1 MVKPIDNLSVYVIN
15 TDKNQE
21 RLKAVQKSFTACN
34 MPFERFAA
42 IMGDELPLE
51 EIKSIHE
58 NQRWTAP
65 LIANEIACYK
75 SHIGVLQHFLNSSKN
90 EYAFI
95 CEDDTG
101 LDNQIRQKITAIIN
115 DWPADYHMIKPY
127 VLAFPS
133 GELIKTITFSQEASQ
148 EQFSIHLYKPFKIA
162 STALCHIVS
171 RQGAQRIIDNMR
183 FTRPVDVDFQCPWEH
198 GVNILQTDDVRNIIA
213 LQGGI
218 SSIQRPKEKAL
229 GTHIKHIYY
238 RIWHYVMN
246 IYHHG
251 KVWGLPTTLKYAIAY
266 QKDKTIYKTKMQRI
280 RAMNKKKLLKK

>member
-15 TDKNQE
+15 LEKSQG
-21 RLKAVQKSFTACN
+21 RLKAVQKNFTARN
-34 MPFERFAA
+34 IPFERFVA
-42 IMGDELPLE
+42 IAGDSLSPEY
-51 EIKSIHE
+51 IKTIHE

-65 LIANEIACYK
+65 LSPNEIACYK
-75 SHIGVLQHFLNSSKN
+75 SHIEVLRYFLEHSQN

-101 LDNQIRQKITAIIN
+101 LDNQIRQKITALIN
-115 DWPADYHMIKPY
+115 NWPTDCHMIKPY
-127 VLAFPS
+127 ILAFPS
-133 GELIKTITFSQEASQ
+133 GELMKTIPFSQGASQ
-148 EQFSIHLYKPFKIA
+148 GQFSIYLYKPFKIA

-171 RQGAQRIIDNMR
+171 RQGAQKIIDNMK

-198 GVNILQTDDVRNIIA
+198 DVNILQTSDIRNIIA
-213 LQGGI
+213 PQGGI
-218 SSIQRPKEKAL
+218 SSIQRPKKKAL
-229 GTHIKHIYY
+229 SAHIKHIYY

-266 QKDKTIYKTKMQRI
+266 QKDKTIYKTKMRRI
-280 RAMNKKKLLKK
+280 RAMNKKKL